1 MMFFALLHLD
11 RILHPSILALLDAFC
26 LILTAALPVHFWIIQ
41 PLIRMEQSQKHK
53 QNILLNALDQASDC
67 MMICNHQGNVEY
79 VNRAFT
85 QISGYE
91 PKDMLGKNPRILQS
105 GRHNKS
111 FYHAMWQTIDATGS
125 WRGEVWNRH
134 QQGYEYLE
142 TLHIKKIQDEI
153 QGQSY
158 YVAIIA
164 DITQEQSKKEKLEET
179 KRLAAIGTLVGG
191 IAHNFNNLLSGII
204 GNAYL
209 AQHHDNPPDT
219 NKRLKLIERISF
231 DASEMVKSL
240 LIFARNH
247 EPKKKNIAII
257 PMLHHAIQT
266 AKLGLEDDIILHVSL
281 PEESLMLYCDAVEI
295 QQAILSLISN
305 AHDAL
310 TQQGK
315 RTIHITVRKEHWN
328 PSNQEQQHAPCSA
341 WMLQIIIEDSGCGI
355 SDDVLPH
362 IFEPFYTTKEVG
374 KGTGLGLSTTFSI
387 VQAHGGAIHVES
399 TPNQGTRFKLC
410 FPLSMSQQEAE
421 QQNGKAIKAT
431 EAAHILIVDDELL
444 VQNTLKQILESLG
457 YSTGTASHGQEAIEY
472 VQQAKSSVDLII
484 SDVVMPVLDG
494 ISAVQIIR
502 EERPNMPAIFI
513 TGYDERLDDI
523 TPDEQ
528 TLCLNKPFDIHKLS
542 QNIHQLLHT
551 QP

>member
-1 MMFFALLHLD
+1 MMLFDHLHLD
-11 RILHPSILALLDAFC
+11 RTLHPSMLALLDAFC

-41 PLIRMEQSQKHK
+41 PLTKLEQSHKHK
-53 QNILLNALDQASDC
+53 KDILLNALDQASDC
-67 MMICNHQGNVEY
+67 VMICNQQGNVEY

-91 PKDMLGKNPRILQS
+91 PKDILGKNPRFLQS
-105 GRHNKS
+105 GRHKKA

-125 WRGEVWNRH
+125 WCGEVWNRH
-134 QQGYEYLE
+134 QQGHEYLE
-142 TLHIKKIQDEI
+142 TLHIKKIQDEV
-153 QGQSY
+153 QDNPY

-164 DITQEQSKKEKLEET
+164 DITQEESKKEKLEET

-209 AQHHDNPPDT
+209 GQHHDNPPDT

-231 DASEMVKSL
+231 DASEIVKSL

-266 AKLGLEDDIILHVSL
+266 AKLGLPDDVILHVTL

-295 QQAILSLISN
+295 QHTILSLISN
-305 AHDAL
+305 AYDAL
-310 TQQGK
+310 PQQGE
-315 RTIHITVRKEHWN
+315 RTIHITVGKEYW
-328 PSNQEQQHAPCSA
+328 SACSQEKQQAPCSA

-387 VQAHGGAIHVES
+387 VQAHGGSIHVES
-399 TPNQGTRFKLC
+399 TPNQGTRFELC
-410 FPLSMSQQEAE
+410 FPLSMSKQEAE
-421 QQNGKAIKAT
+421 QQNGTPIKAT

-457 YSTGTASHGQEAIEY
+457 YSTGIASHGQEAIEY

-502 EERPNMPAIFI
+502 QERPNMPAIFI

-528 TLCLNKPFDIHKLS
+528 TLCFNKPFDIQKLS